1 MQLQVVTKGLQGV
14 SRGYRELQ
22 LVKRGPKSYKGLQ
35 GVREG
40 YNKL

>member
-22 LVKRGPKSYKGLQ
+22 LVKRGPRKLQ
-35 GVREG
+35 RVTGG
-40 YNKL
+40 

>member
-22 LVKRGPKSYKGLQ
+22 LVKRGPRKLQ
-35 GVREG
+35 RVRG
-40 YNKL
+40 G